1 MAGLLFVSSN
11 RPPSY
16 LDSRW
21 NSSDY
26 PSPRASERRILPQFV
41 MLNIFINLLLV
52 VHVLVCLLIVVAVLM
67 QRPKNEGLG
76 AAFGGGMTD
85 SLFGAQTTNV
95 LATITRWLGGLFF
108 VVTLVLSALYA
119 RQGREKTG
127 VEQRLQQS
135 AKPVDL
141 PPSTTLPSGV
151 STEAAPGAA
160 NEVPKSAP
168 ESTKPAVEAPKPAA
182 EAPKP
187 AVEAPKPAAEAP
199 KPAAEAPNPAAE
211 APKPLSSS
219 DLLRAEPILKL
230 TSTPQSNVAPASANL
245 GGSGQ

>member
-1 MAGLLFVSSN
+1 
-11 RPPSY
+11 
-16 LDSRW
+16 
-21 NSSDY
+21 
-26 PSPRASERRILPQFV
+26 

-95 LATITRWLGGLFF
+95 LATITRWLGALFF
-108 VVTLVLSALYA
+108 VLTLALSALYA

-135 AKPVDL
+135 PKPVE
-141 PPSTTLPSGV
+141 PAATV
-151 STEAAPGAA
+151 SPTDASVAP
-160 NEVPKSAP
+160 
-168 ESTKPAVEAPKPAA
+168 EAPKPAP

-187 AVEAPKPAAEAP
+187 APEAPKPAPEAP
-199 KPAAEAPNPAAE
+199 KPAPE
-211 APKPLSSS
+211 APKPAPEAPKPAPEAPKPAPEAPKPAPEAPKPAPEAPKPVSGV

-230 TSTPQSNVAPASANL
+230 ASTPALNVAPASAKTEVQ
-245 GGSGQ
+245 SQ

>member
-1 MAGLLFVSSN
+1 
-11 RPPSY
+11 
-16 LDSRW
+16 
-21 NSSDY
+21 
-26 PSPRASERRILPQFV
+26 

-95 LATITRWLGGLFF
+95 LATITRWLGALFF
-108 VVTLVLSALYA
+108 VLTLVLSALYA

-135 AKPVDL
+135 AKPL
-141 PPSTTLPSGV
+141 EPV
-151 STEAAPGAA
+151 SPLNPTDASVAPDAL
-160 NEVPKSAP
+160 
-168 ESTKPAVEAPKPAA
+168 KPAPEAPKPAP

-187 AVEAPKPAAEAP
+187 APEAPKPAPEAPKPAPEAPKPAPEAPKPAAEAP
-199 KPAAEAPNPAAE
+199 KPAAEAP
-211 APKPLSSS
+211 KPLSGV

-230 TSTPQSNVAPASANL
+230 ASTPALNVAPASAKTEVQ
-245 GGSGQ
+245 SQ

>member
-1 MAGLLFVSSN
+1 
-11 RPPSY
+11 
-16 LDSRW
+16 
-21 NSSDY
+21 
-26 PSPRASERRILPQFV
+26 

-52 VHVLVCLLIVVAVLM
+52 VHILVCLLIVLAVLM

-108 VVTLVLSALYA
+108 VLTLVLSALYA

-135 AKPVDL
+135 AKPVE
-141 PPSTTLPSGV
+141 PPSATTLPSGI
-151 STEAAPGAA
+151 STEVAPDAQKGAA
-160 NEVPKSAP
+160 EAPKPSG
-168 ESTKPAVEAPKPAA
+168 EAPKPAA

-187 AVEAPKPAAEAP
+187 AGEAPKPAGEAP
-199 KPAAEAPNPAAE
+199 KPAGE
-211 APKPLSSS
+211 APKPAGEAPKPAGEAPKPAGEAPKPAGEAPKPAGEAPKPAGEAPKPAGEAPKSSSSS

-230 TSTPQSNVAPASANL
+230 ASIPQPNVAPASAQPEIV
-245 GGSGQ
+245 GQ

>member
-1 MAGLLFVSSN
+1 
-11 RPPSY
+11 
-16 LDSRW
+16 
-21 NSSDY
+21 
-26 PSPRASERRILPQFV
+26 
-41 MLNIFINLLLV
+41 MLNILINLLLV
-52 VHVLVCLLIVVAVLM
+52 VHVLVCLLTILAVLM

-108 VVTLVLSALYA
+108 GLTLVLSALYA

-135 AKPVDL
+135 AKPVEA
-141 PPSTTLPSGV
+141 PSTTTLPSGI
-151 STEAAPGAA
+151 STEIAPDASKNPSEAPKPAA
-160 NEVPKSAP
+160 EVPK
-168 ESTKPAVEAPKPAA
+168 PAAEAPKPAA

-187 AVEAPKPAAEAP
+187 AVEAPKPAVEAP
-199 KPAAEAPNPAAE
+199 KPAVE
-211 APKPLSSS
+211 APKPAVEAPKSLSSS

-230 TSTPQSNVAPASANL
+230 ASTPQPNVVPTSAQSEVF
-245 GGSGQ
+245 GK

>member
-1 MAGLLFVSSN
+1 
-11 RPPSY
+11 
-16 LDSRW
+16 
-21 NSSDY
+21 
-26 PSPRASERRILPQFV
+26 
-41 MLNIFINLLLV
+41 MLNILITLLLV
-52 VHVLVCLLIVVAVLM
+52 VHVLVCLLTILAVLM

-108 VVTLVLSALYA
+108 GLTLVLSALYA

-135 AKPVDL
+135 AKPVEA
-141 PPSTTLPSGV
+141 PSTTTLPSGI
-151 STEAAPGAA
+151 STEIAPDASK
-160 NEVPKSAP
+160 NPS
-168 ESTKPAVEAPKPAA
+168 EAPKPAA

-187 AVEAPKPAAEAP
+187 AAEVPKPAAEAPKPAAEAP
-199 KPAAEAPNPAAE
+199 KPAAEAPKPAAE
-211 APKPLSSS
+211 APKPAAEAPKPAGEAPKPAAEAPKPAAEAPKSLSSS

-230 TSTPQSNVAPASANL
+230 ASTPQPNVVPTSAQSEVF
-245 GGSGQ
+245 GK